1 MKDKVR
7 LQFLGATG
15 YVTGSRTLLETSQTR
30 VYVDAGL
37 YQGPRYI
44 EEKNYQPL
52 ESDPKTIDAVF
63 LTHAHIDHSGLLPL
77 LVKKGFSGKI
87 YCTPATAEL
96 LQVLLPDAARIQ
108 EEEFRFLSKK
118 KIAEYN
124 LDGPLFN
131 EKDAQDTLELVTK
144 VPFGQDITVK
154 DMTLTYHWVGH
165 ILGAASLRVRINGKT
180 LLFSGDIGP
189 EEPILH
195 KPRQI
200 PPLADYIIM
209 ESTYGSRAYERENY
223 LSKIIHAVK
232 HVIAKKSLLI
242 IPSFAVGRTQLL
254 LYVFFRLFE
263 EKKIPELPIF
273 IDSPM
278 ATKATLIYMQY
289 PQELKNHVIEEGYLE
304 FLQSKKIRLIEDVA
318 ESKRLNY
325 FNGPGILISAGGMC
339 SGGRILHHLYNR
351 LWDRRNYVL
360 FVGYQSEGTIGR
372 QIIEGA
378 SRVKIFGREIPVR
391 SKIETIN
398 SFSAHADIN
407 GLLSW
412 ARHFEKKPPKILFLN
427 HGEDEARQNL
437 ARHLSFLKDTRIELP
452 RYESTYYL

>member
-1 MKDKVR
+1 MRNKVR

-15 YVTGSRTLLETSQTR
+15 YVTGSRTLVETHDTR

-44 EEKNYQPL
+44 EEKNYEPL
-52 ESDPKTIDAVF
+52 ETDPSTMDAVF

-77 LVKKGFSGKI
+77 LVKKGFKGKI

-96 LQVLLPDAARIQ
+96 LHILLPDAARIQ

-118 KIAEYN
+118 KIEEYD

-131 EKDAQDTLELVTK
+131 EEDVHNTLKLLQV
-144 VPFGQDITVK
+144 VPFGQDVRVK
-154 DMTLTYHWVGH
+154 SMVLRYHWVGH
-165 ILGAASLRVRINGKT
+165 ILGAASLTIKVDDKT
-180 LLFSGDIGP
+180 ILFSGDIGP
-189 EEPILH
+189 EESILH
-195 KPRQI
+195 RGREK
-200 PPLADYIIM
+200 PPLADYVIM

-223 LSKIIHAVK
+223 RSKIIAAVK
-232 HVIAKKSLLI
+232 HIVSKKSMLI
-242 IPSFAVGRTQLL
+242 IPSFAVGRTQLI
-254 LYVFFRLFE
+254 LYVFFRLIE

-278 ATKATLIYMQY
+278 ASRATLIYMQF
-289 PQELKNHVIEEGYLE
+289 PEELQPHVLKEGYLE

-325 FNGPGILISAGGMC
+325 FNGPGVIISAGGMC

-372 QIIEGA
+372 QIIDGS
-378 SRVKIFGREIPVR
+378 SRIKIFGREIPVR

-407 GLLSW
+407 GLISW
-412 ARHFEKKPPKILFLN
+412 AKNFEEAPPKILFLN
-427 HGEDEARQNL
+427 HGEEESRENL
-437 ARHLSFLKDTRIELP
+437 ARHLTFLKDTRIELP